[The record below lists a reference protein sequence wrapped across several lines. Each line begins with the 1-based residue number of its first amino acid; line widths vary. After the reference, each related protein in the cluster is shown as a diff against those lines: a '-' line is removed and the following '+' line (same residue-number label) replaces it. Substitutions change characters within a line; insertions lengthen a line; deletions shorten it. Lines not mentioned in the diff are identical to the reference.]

1 MIPHPVRSR
10 PRQGGSAGGLSF
22 LVRMYHHAP
31 SRTLQTPREGEA
43 LIVRISR
50 GLISPGDEAEAFA
63 LLRESLSGSGRT
75 DGLEAFIIARR
86 MVEGQ
91 LELVAMTGW
100 RDLSSMIAVMGPDL
114 QKPSWLPRLGDLVES
129 SSVEYLES
137 VAESYTALA
146 ALDAAAIDLLAP
158 TDPA

>member
-1 MIPHPVRSR
+1 M
-10 PRQGGSAGGLSF
+10 
-22 LVRMYHHAP
+22 
-31 SRTLQTPREGEA
+31 
-43 LIVRISR
+43 IVRISR
-50 GLISPGDEAEAFA
+50 GLISPGNEAEAFA
-63 LLRESLSGSGRT
+63 LLRDSLSGSGPT

-91 LELVAMTGW
+91 LELVALTGW
-100 RDLSSMIAVMGPDL
+100 RDLTSMIAVMGPDL
-114 QKPSWLPRLGDLVES
+114 QKASWLPRLADLVES

-146 ALDAAAIDLLAP
+146 ALDPTAIDLLAP

>member
-1 MIPHPVRSR
+1 
-10 PRQGGSAGGLSF
+10 
-22 LVRMYHHAP
+22 
-31 SRTLQTPREGEA
+31 

-50 GLISPGDEAEAFA
+50 GLIIPGGEAEAFA
-63 LLRESLSGSGRT
+63 LLRDSLAAGGRP
-75 DGLEAFIIARR
+75 DGLEAFVIARR

-100 RDLSSMIAVMGPDL
+100 RDLPSMVAIMGSDL
-114 QKPSWLPRLGDLVES
+114 QSPSWLPRLAELVQA

-137 VAESYTALA
+137 IADSYGDLA
-146 ALDAAAIDLLAP
+146 GIDPAAIDLMAP